1 MLTTAQAQAIK
12 AVIVADQVLSA
23 YPLNSDGAFAIAA
36 ALNLE
41 ASPAFVVWRTSVPQ
55 DEITQNGFTWT
66 EVDNLSV
73 GKARIWEWL
82 FLNESRSM
90 NPSKA
95 NVRAGIVECWS
106 GTAGKVAVQASVFS
120 HCKRN
125 ATRAEKALATG
136 TGTDATPA
144 KMDYEGALS
153 YQDIEQARAS

>member
-12 AVIVADQVLSA
+12 AVIQADPVLA
-23 YPLNSDGAFAIAA
+23 ALPANSDGAFAIAD

-41 ASPAFVVWRTSVPQ
+41 AFPAFVVWRTSVPQ

-82 FLNESRSM
+82 FLNATRSM

-106 GTAGKVAVQASVFS
+106 GTAGKVAVQTAVFS

-125 ATRAEKALATG
+125 ATRAEAAMAAG

-144 KMDYEGALS
+144 KMTYEGMLS